1 MDKGLDVKKLRSICK
16 INKIIKDKRILQF
29 KIGQTGNFEERKSG
43 YINEGYT
50 NFYEIAECNNS
61 DESDKL
67 ERDLI
72 NHFRTNIR
80 CVNINEGG
88 VEELLKVK
96 NIIFIL
102 LQNKRIY
109 GILAY
114 FRPLFLEKSYRFLL
128 ANYNI

>member
-88 VEELLKVK
+88 GGRATESKK
-96 NIIFIL
+96 YH
-102 LQNKRIY
+102 IY
-109 GILAY
+109 LVT
-114 FRPLFLEKSYRFLL
+114 K
-128 ANYNI
+128 

>member
-1 MDKGLDVKKLRSICK
+1 MDFKKVRSISK
-16 INKIIKDKRILQF
+16 INKILKDKNDVQF

-88 VEELLKVK
+88 WW
-96 NIIFIL
+96 
-102 LQNKRIY
+102 
-109 GILAY
+109 
-114 FRPLFLEKSYRFLL
+114 KSY
-128 ANYNI
+128 